1 MDASKTLQKLQ
12 QNYALHVK
20 QGLNVVNIA
29 NDTCRTTQ
37 WTTSRCLLQGE
48 ISSSLEVID
57 STNLIPL
64 DNTRSLDTSIAYRL
78 YRTPNPG
85 VRISSATTNQKIVHL
100 INIRGLSYCVMISY
114 SITVIFQNIPRN
126 SILL

>member
-1 MDASKTLQKLQ
+1 MDASKTLQKLK

-20 QGLNVVNIA
+20 QGLNVVNIV

-48 ISSSLEVID
+48 ISSSLEVTD

-64 DNTRSLDTSIAYRL
+64 DNRRSLDTSIAYRL

-100 INIRGLSYCVMISY
+100 INIGGLSYCVMISY
-114 SITVIFQNIPRN
+114 PITVIFQDIPRN